1 MKTKLRKL
9 RINAEISQGQM
20 AKKLGIS
27 RNAYFLKEKG
37 ETQFTISEVNAICV
51 ILDVDF
57 NEIDWSKE

>member
-37 ETQFTISEVNAICV
+37 DTQFTISEVNAICV